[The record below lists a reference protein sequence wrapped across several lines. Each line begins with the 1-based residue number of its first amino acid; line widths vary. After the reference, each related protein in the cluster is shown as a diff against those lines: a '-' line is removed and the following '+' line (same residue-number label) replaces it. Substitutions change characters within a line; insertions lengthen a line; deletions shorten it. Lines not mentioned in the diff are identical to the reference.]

1 MKVFIKSLDEV
12 EEQFRSLY
20 KQSGDGYVLNIDVK
34 DHPEFKAVL
43 SNRDE
48 ILDEKRKEAEKRR
61 QAEADLEAAKREQNK
76 GSAQTREEFEK
87 VLADERAAHEKALE
101 AERQA
106 AADAKNQLR
115 QFVIDQAVDTIAR
128 NLSGDDFDLI
138 KPHIASRV
146 DVVEADGKLKVVIKG
161 DDGKPSGL
169 TTEQFE
175 ADVRNNK
182 KFERLIVG
190 KQSSGAGSNG
200 GGGNGTSEH
209 EKYFDPKSP
218 DFSLTKQIELEATDK
233 AAFDVLSQKYDL
245 SKV

>member
-1 MKVFIKSLDEV
+1 MKLFIKSLDEV
-12 EEQFRSLY
+12 DEGMRSLY
-20 KQSGDGYVLNIDVK
+20 KKSGDGYVLDIDVK

-61 QAEADLEAAKREQNK
+61 KAEEDLEAAKREQNK

-87 VLADERAAHEKALE
+87 VLADERAAHEKAIE

-106 AADAKNQLR
+106 AAEAKQKLR
-115 QFVIDQAVDTIAR
+115 QFVIDQAVDSMAR

-146 DVVEADGKLKVVIKG
+146 DVVEADGQMKVVIKG
-161 DDGKPSGL
+161 EDGKPSGL

-190 KQSSGAGSNG
+190 KQSSGAGTQN
-200 GGGNGTSEH
+200 GNGNGASEWD
-209 EKYFDPKSP
+209 KYFDPKSP
-218 DFSLTKQIELEATDK
+218 DFSITKQIELESSDK
-233 AAFDVLSQKYDL
+233 AAFDALASKFDL